1 MNAILIVAG
10 LVLTM
15 AQTPSPQPTQKL
27 PDNLPDWENP
37 LVVGINKLPPR
48 TTSYPFA
55 TVDQAV
61 SGDRAKS
68 PYFKLLNG
76 DWKFHWVGKP
86 ADRPVD
92 FYEPKFRD
100 ADWATIPVP
109 SCWEMQGYGIPIY
122 SNVRYP
128 HGANPPFIPHDYNPV
143 GSYRHEFEIP
153 SGWDG
158 RRTILRFQGV
168 YSAFYVWVNGQKIG
182 YSEDS
187 KGPAEFDITPALQP
201 GQNLLAVEVYR
212 WCDGSYLED
221 QDMFRYGGIFR
232 DVSLV
237 SMPAAGFSDV
247 RVAPSYDPKSGEGT
261 VRVETDLPRQVR
273 GQVQLQLRDAAN
285 KVVHEEFH
293 AASDGPF
300 QFTLSEAKPWSA
312 EKPNLYRLV
321 VLFNDTDGKTQDI
334 RSFPVGFRTVS
345 WDGGVF
351 KVNGQPVKIKGV
363 NRHEHDPDTGRT
375 VSRERMLQD
384 ILIMKRFNINTVR
397 CSHYMNDEY
406 WYELCDRYGLY
417 VVDEANIESH
427 GMGYDWN
434 KTLGNQPIWE
444 VAHLDRTRRMVQCHR
459 NHPSIIMWSLG
470 NEAGPGVNF
479 RKTSALIKQFDQSR
493 PVHYERYN
501 EVADV
506 DSVMYPGVDYVV
518 SQGKSTSKKPF
529 FVCEYAHAMGN
540 AVGNLHEYVE
550 AYYSSDRNM
559 GGCIWD
565 FVDQGL
571 RKPLGDNLPTPA
583 AWHVPID
590 GKPAK
595 VWERPWFYAFGGD
608 FDDKPN
614 DGPFCGNGIILPDRQ
629 ITAKTW
635 EVKKTYQN
643 AVTKLISAREI
654 EVTNRFSFTN
664 LSEFEATW
672 ELQEDG
678 TSIGGGKL
686 DIDIAPLK
694 SGRVEIPF
702 PKFSPKPGAEYFL
715 RVSFKL
721 KEDTIWANKGH
732 EVAWDQFLLPFTAA
746 AVATPIGEAPKM
758 EATTITGKNFRVAF
772 DPVSGEIAS
781 YRVGTKELITDGFK
795 LNVFRA
801 FTDNDVWFQKA
812 FWDSGL
818 GGMTH
823 RKRRLLFEQ
832 LPNAVRVTT
841 TIEAR
846 GFKGT
851 GFDHQMIYT
860 ILGDGAVVVDNV
872 IEPVGDLPSLPRIGL
887 IGHVAGDLNNLEW
900 LGRGPGESYPD
911 RKQSTDVGRFSGKV
925 DDQFEEY
932 LRWQENGNKE
942 DTRWLALT
950 DAMGEGLLI
959 QAAGPLSFS
968 THRFTPQQID
978 DSRHENGEARKFVP
992 LVPRDDIVVTLD
1004 FKQMGLGGASCG
1016 PGPLG
1021 QYLCNPQR
1029 VQWRIVLRPYR
1040 KGSERE
1046 VSPVAPMPSV
1056 TRGEDGQLHI
1066 EGVGVKVNGEAF
1078 NGTKDFAEGG
1088 AVEAASTKDGWIP
1101 SPTVMMSFERIR
1113 PIYLLENKG
1122 WKVSASSFE
1131 EGEGEPGNAIDGN
1144 PDSFW
1149 HTQYTPNTPEHPHW
1163 LLLDLGASVE
1173 LAGIRYRGRPGNVNG
1188 RVARFAVYVGDDP
1201 AKLDQVAL
1209 EGNFE
1214 NNDRPQAVFF
1224 TEPRRGRYVKFVAL
1238 SEVNGGP
1245 WASVAEIVPLKAKP

>member
-1 MNAILIVAG
+1 MNAILFVAG

-15 AQTPSPQPTQKL
+15 AQTPAPQPTQKL

-37 LVVGINKLPPR
+37 LVIGINKLPPR

-55 TVDQAV
+55 TVEQAV
-61 SGDRAKS
+61 AGERAQS

-86 ADRPVD
+86 DDRPID

-109 SCWEMQGYGIPIY
+109 GCWEMQGYGIPIY

-143 GSYRHEFEIP
+143 GSYRHTFEVP
-153 SGWDG
+153 KNWEG

-187 KGPAEFDITPALQP
+187 KGPAEFDITAALKP

-237 SMPAAGFSDV
+237 SLPATGFTDV

-261 VRVETDLPRQVR
+261 VSVETDLPRQVR

-293 AASDGPF
+293 ASSDGPF

-321 VLFNDTDGKTQDI
+321 VLFNDTDGKTQDV

-406 WYELCDRYGLY
+406 WYELCDRYGIY

-459 NHPSIIMWSLG
+459 NYPSIIMWSLG

-479 RKTSALIKQFDQSR
+479 RKTSALIKQLDQSR

-506 DSVMYPGVDYVV
+506 DSVMYPGVDYIV
-518 SQGKSTSKKPF
+518 SQGKSNSKKPF

-550 AYYSSDRNM
+550 AYYTSDRNM

-571 RKPLGDNLPTPA
+571 RKPIGDNLPTPA

-595 VWERPWFYAFGGD
+595 IWERPWFYAFGGD

-629 ITAKTW
+629 ITAKTL

-643 AVTKLISAREI
+643 AVSKLISAREI
-654 EVTNRFSFTN
+654 EVANRFSFTN
-664 LSEFEATW
+664 LKELDASW

-678 TSIGGGKL
+678 KSMGGGKL
-686 DIDIAPLK
+686 EVDIAPLK

-721 KEDTIWANKGH
+721 KEDTIWAKKGH
-732 EVAWDQFLLPFTAA
+732 EVAWDQFLLPFTAEA
-746 AVATPIGEAPKM
+746 AATPIDEAPKM
-758 EATTITGKNFRVAF
+758 ELPTITGKNFRVAF
-772 DPVSGEIAS
+772 DPVSAEIAS
-781 YRVGTKELITDGFK
+781 YRVGNKELITDGFK

-832 LPNAVRVTT
+832 LPNAVRVTA

-872 IEPVGDLPSLPRIGL
+872 IEPVGELPSLPRIGL
-887 IGHVAGDLNNLEW
+887 IGHVAGDLSNLEW

-942 DTRWLALT
+942 DTRWLSLT
-950 DAMGEGLLI
+950 NAKGEGLLI

-1046 VSPVAPMPSV
+1046 VAPVAPMPSV
-1056 TRGEDGQLHI
+1056 SRGEDGQLHI

-1088 AVEAASTKDGWIP
+1088 VVEASSSKDGWIP
-1101 SPTVMMSFERIR
+1101 SPTVMMSFDRIR

-1122 WKVSASSFE
+1122 WKVSVSSFE
-1131 EGEGEPGNAIDGN
+1131 EGEGEAANAIDGN
-1144 PDSFW
+1144 SDSFW
-1149 HTQYTPNTPEHPHW
+1149 HTRYTPDTPQHPHW
-1163 LLLDLGASVE
+1163 LLLDLGSSID
-1173 LAGIRYRGRPGNVNG
+1173 LAGIRYRGRPSNVNG

-1214 NNDRPQAVFF
+1214 NHDRPQAVFF
-1224 TEPRRGRYVKFVAL
+1224 SEPRRGRYVKFVAL